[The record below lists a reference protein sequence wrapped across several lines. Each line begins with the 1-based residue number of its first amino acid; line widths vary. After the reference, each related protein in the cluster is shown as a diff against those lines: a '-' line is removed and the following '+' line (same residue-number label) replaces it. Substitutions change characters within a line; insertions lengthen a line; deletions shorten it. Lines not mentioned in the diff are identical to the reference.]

1 MKCCKQALLLLN
13 WLLEDE
19 RLFEVLLRELVNI
32 IGRKEDKY
40 IILGWCFLV
49 RGFVENIMSAD
60 QHPDARSCKFIPFL
74 LSVLTSV

>member
-1 MKCCKQALLLLN
+1 MKYCKQALLLLN

-19 RLFEVLLRELVNI
+19 HLFEVLLRELVNI

-60 QHPDARSCKFIPFL
+60 QRPDACGCKFIPFL
-74 LSVLTSV
+74 LSTLTSV